1 MLASVAFYI
10 AWKAAYA
17 SLVVVVFS
25 SQLHDNPAWCRSIS
39 KAEKR
44 GGVWKVPTKKTVLC
58 SILFNTMGYLHELL
72 KAELEKEKAA

>member
-1 MLASVAFYI
+1 M
-10 AWKAAYA
+10 K
-17 SLVVVVFS
+17 SLLRHVMDLWR
-25 SQLHDNPAWCRSIS
+25 LHRGYPV

-44 GGVWKVPTKKTVLC
+44 GGKWKVPTIKTVLC